1 MLQSIIDYLT
11 IKLQALKIADV
22 YGLGELVV
30 NDDSEKPALYT
41 GSGQYHSLVNF
52 DHHNGLMYF
61 RLVSPV
67 TNTVSESQV
76 GGEDVFQRTYNLRVI
91 AYVNKEV
98 YNTDN
103 NYIDDKIAHNIQLA
117 IDNEDDGLL
126 STSLGAQTATI
137 QTVSYETNRRNVS
150 DGESLGFDIPFNYV
164 FLALDFSVIIIGSQ
178 DCFNTYGCN
187 DTPINY
193 LDLLRSE
200 VCETECQQA
209 TAIVKNSDGDT
220 LSTTFIDSGASADI
234 TVGNSDILRSD
245 TTTIASVA
253 AQDSYTVSD
262 SVVTLQNTALT
273 VLSTTNV
280 LADSTA
286 TITAP
291 DATGTAKNSL
301 GTTIGTGSAPSGGSG
316 NINVADSSILR
327 SDATTIATTPATV
340 SYTVADSPVRVEYV
354 DGTLISNTNVKA
366 ASSATIQVPNQASLD
381 DQVNTSTTAQVVT
394 AIQLANKECGV
405 LEGLAAEYGNIGNFA
420 TWGATTTPYCVGIH
434 GNEFYVV
441 LDGGS
446 VQVFDAAT
454 RTLQRTVLGFGTLA
468 RHIRFNATQYL
479 VTSFGLNQV
488 RIMTTA
494 TDVQAAVLTT
504 VNPFS
509 AAFNPNNGNVFWING
524 TNVIEEKTQLNVVV
538 GVTFTSANVV
548 RQRTIKNEP
557 STNRIWIGG
566 DSGNAVFGRLSYF
579 DATTRAFT
587 NITFS
592 GTITFAI
599 NVITGLAF
607 DGTYIYVIHQTGG
620 STAMCMT
627 KIDSTG
633 VVQNQTLILGDDGG
647 ICGNYYTGYGCPTVI
662 YPISIL
668 NTCGIAKVL

>member
-1 MLQSIIDYLT
+1 MITVDVITKQFEVEVEAKNIVTTCDDATAVIKDENGNTLKTENIPSGFSEDIT
-11 IKLQALKIADV
+11 I
-22 YGLGELVV
+22 
-30 NDDSEKPALYT
+30 N
-41 GSGQYHSLVNF
+41 
-52 DHHNGLMYF
+52 NGTINRSDATLI
-61 RLVSPV
+61 
-67 TNTVSESQV
+67 TE
-76 GGEDVFQRTYNLRVI
+76 I
-91 AYVNKEV
+91 
-98 YNTDN
+98 
-103 NYIDDKIAHNIQLA
+103 LA
-117 IDNEDDGLL
+117 EG
-126 STSLGAQTATI
+126 TATI
-137 QTVSYETNRRNVS
+137 
-150 DGESLGFDIPFNYV
+150 
-164 FLALDFSVIIIGSQ
+164 
-178 DCFNTYGCN
+178 
-187 DTPINY
+187 
-193 LDLLRSE
+193 
-200 VCETECQQA
+200 
-209 TAIVKNSDGDT
+209 
-220 LSTTFIDSGASADI
+220 
-234 TVGNSDILRSD
+234 
-245 TTTIASVA
+245 
-253 AQDSYTVSD
+253 SD

-316 NINVADSSILR
+316 NINVADSLILRSDATTIASNPAAEDYTVSDSVVTLVNTVPTTLSVTNVLADKATTITAPNGTANAKNSANTTVGTAVVPSGTTANVSVADSSILR

-381 DQVNTSTTAQVVT
+381 DQVNSSTTAQVVT

-405 LEGLAAEYGNIGNFA
+405 LEGLAAEYGGVGNFA
-420 TWGATTTPYCVGIH
+420 TWGVTTTPYCVGIN

-441 LDGGS
+441 LDSGS

-454 RTLQRTVLGFGTLA
+454 RTLQRTVLGFGTVC

-479 VTSFGLNQV
+479 VTAFTTGQV

-494 TDVQAAVLTT
+494 TDIQAALITT
-504 VNPFS
+504 VNVFS
-509 AAFNPNNGNVFWING
+509 AAFNPNNGNVFWTNG
-524 TNVIEEKTQLNVVV
+524 GTIEEKTQANAVV
-538 GVTFTSANVV
+538 GSTFTSANVV
-548 RQRTIKNEP
+548 RHRTLKNEP

-566 DSGNAVFGRLSYF
+566 DSGNSNVGRLSYF

-633 VVQNQTLILGDDGG
+633 VVQNQTLILGDDSG